1 MYKAVIFD
9 MDGVLVDTEPLYIFR
24 VSQFFKKHG
33 ISIKM
38 EELNKLTGSSHAYSK
53 KVMASWWKEDISE
66 DDFWELYKS
75 QVESIVQYYP
85 FILNPYVKIILP
97 NLKDEGWKIGLASS
111 SSRYHINECCS
122 RCNIQNLF
130 DFTISGEE
138 CSNSKPDAE
147 IYLKTAQA
155 LKVKSEEC
163 IVLEDSTYG
172 IAAAKRA
179 GMYVIAHKDERFSF
193 HQNDA
198 DDLYHD
204 LFEAY
209 HKIQQLLHT

>member
-1 MYKAVIFD
+1 MYKAIIFD
-9 MDGVLVDTEPLYIFR
+9 MDGVLVDTEPLYRFR
-24 VSQFFKKHG
+24 VSQFFKNHG
-33 ISIKM
+33 ISIKL
-38 EELNKLTGSSHAYSK
+38 EELNKLTGSSHDYSK
-53 KVMASWWKEDISE
+53 KLMTSWWKEDISE
-66 DDFWELYKS
+66 DEFWKLYEN
-75 QVESIVQYYP
+75 QRESIVRYFP

-97 NLKDEGWKIGLASS
+97 ILKKEGWKIGLASS

-122 RCNIQNLF
+122 RCNIQDFF

-138 CSNSKPDAE
+138 CKYSKPSAE
-147 IYLKTAQA
+147 IYIKAAQA
-155 LKVKSEEC
+155 LKVKVEEC

-193 HQNDA
+193 HQNEA
-198 DDLYHD
+198 DDQYHD

-209 HKIQQLLHT
+209 HKIQQLVI